1 MTTPMS
7 ADDQFYREYILD
19 HYKNPR
25 NFGRLEHPDITHE
38 EDNPL
43 CGDVVG
49 MDFRVKDGM
58 IEDVRFHGRGCAISQ
73 ASASLLTERLKGM
86 PLDDAKKINK
96 DDVLGELGIEI
107 SPARIKCALLSL
119 KVLKVGA
126 YGLAGDDGRGVID
139 GDDRTDEAPFRDL
152 KVDDD
157 QEADRRRTTTSW
169 TCART
174 GSGTRATA
182 GRAARRAEPI
192 LANPTGAEVQGRDDL
207 RLRRWASARPSRRR
221 WPSRSA

>member
-1 MTTPMS
+1 MS
-7 ADDQFYREYILD
+7 TGTAADDQFYREYILD

-25 NFGRLEHPDITHE
+25 NFGRLEKPDITHE

-49 MDFRVKDGM
+49 MDFKVTDGV

-86 PLDDAKKINK
+86 ALEDAKKIDK
-96 DDVLGELGIEI
+96 HDVLGELGIEI

-126 YGLAGDDGRGVID
+126 YGLA
-139 GDDRTDEAPFRDL
+139 DE
-152 KVDDD
+152 DDD
-157 QEADRRRTTTSW
+157 E
-169 TCART
+169 
-174 GSGTRATA
+174 
-182 GRAARRAEPI
+182 E
-192 LANPTGAEVQGRDDL
+192 
-207 RLRRWASARPSRRR
+207 
-221 WPSRSA
+221 